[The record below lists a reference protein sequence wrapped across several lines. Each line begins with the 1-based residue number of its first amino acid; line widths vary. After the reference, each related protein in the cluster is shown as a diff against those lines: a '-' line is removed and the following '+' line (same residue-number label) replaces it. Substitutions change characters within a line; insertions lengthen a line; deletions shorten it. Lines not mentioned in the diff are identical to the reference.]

1 MKTAKSILIWSL
13 LYTLFL
19 SLAGANGQILLLDG
33 EGDVTDPNAE
43 IGAPWTDQ
51 WQQLEPNNSP
61 PERFGHTMVTINNK
75 PYVFGGVN
83 YVSNEQHIVNE
94 QLFNDIWAWNN
105 AEAEWLEIPQTNPP
119 PARYAHSAVA
129 WNGKMYVFFGQ
140 GSSGN
145 FFEDMWSYDP
155 NNNIWNEITPEGP
168 RPKARASH
176 SAVVIDDA
184 IYVFGGETED
194 WTFSNELFKYDPNS
208 NRWEQKAAMPAGGR
222 REHAAAAVA
231 GKMYIFCGEDGENP
245 LDDLWVYVPTENKWT
260 QLDLNDPNDPN
271 DAPSARHGMRGAQ
284 YGNWIWLI
292 GGSRPGTDLKE
303 TWEFNVTNQT
313 WTKRTDCPISL
324 YLPAL
329 SSLTSKAIKLAE
341 TVSESEDQLNED
353 QLNEGQLTIL
363 VFGGIDG
370 VTTVGSTFKY
380 FPGIQDDQVDDPN
393 SPQ

>member
-1 MKTAKSILIWSL
+1 MKTTKSILIWSL

-19 SLAGANGQILLLDG
+19 SLAGANGQIPLLDG
-33 EGDVTDPNAE
+33 GGEVTDPNAE
-43 IGAPWTDQ
+43 NSAPWTDQ

-119 PARYAHSAVA
+119 PARYAHAAVA

-271 DAPSARHGMRGAQ
+271 DAPSARHGMTVEQ
-284 YGNWIWLI
+284 YGKWICLI
-292 GGSRPGTDLKE
+292 CGSSPGTDLKE
-303 TWEFNVTNQT
+303 TWAFNTTNHT
-313 WTKRTDCPISL
+313 WTRRTDCPISL
-324 YLPAL
+324 YRPA
-329 SSLTSKAIKLAE
+329 SSAFT
-341 TVSESEDQLNED
+341 SESMTQPETESGSED
-353 QLNEGQLTIL
+353 QLNEGQPTIL
-363 VFGGIDG
+363 VFGGIDS
-370 VTTVGSTFKY
+370 VTTVGSTFMY
-380 FPGIQDDQVDDPN
+380 FPGIQCDQVDDPN